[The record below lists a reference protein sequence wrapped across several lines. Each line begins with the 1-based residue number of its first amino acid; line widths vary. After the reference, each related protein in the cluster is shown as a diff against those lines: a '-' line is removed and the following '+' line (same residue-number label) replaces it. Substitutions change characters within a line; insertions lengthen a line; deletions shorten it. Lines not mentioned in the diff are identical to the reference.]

1 MINTVLSIYF
11 NDYPSSNVR
20 GYGRSIYAKQH
31 GINWIDFYFNTYEL
45 IDSKKIIK
53 KLTFYHKIRARFKVY
68 RKLRQMNKLIN
79 NSVDV
84 VYLINKP
91 DDIILNFL
99 KYKEVVIIYDFDD
112 PLYLD
117 EFSMPK
123 NFLSSLSNYDGISV
137 DNEIEREIVFPNNN
151 SVIAI
156 PGITPVGYN
165 KKEYKSEFNLIWI
178 GTKSTVIYLK
188 KYEQIFFDLLTQFAE
203 FNITFLGLDR
213 IDLDLGFERVNYIPD
228 YSEKDIVDYSSVSDL
243 GFYPIFDNKLGLHRG
258 PHKIHVYLSCG
269 LPVIAKIN
277 KLNQEVLHPNFGFL
291 FESINDFKVKMVQ
304 ILENKPIIENLKE
317 EVKKKYNGEK
327 NNFESTKKLLNFM
340 NEVHQRKN
348 KIDKT

>member
-31 GINWIDFYFNTYEL
+31 GINWIDFYFNTFEL

-53 KLTFYHKIRARFKVY
+53 KLTFYHKIRARFNVY
-68 RKLRQMNKLIN
+68 RKLRQINKLIN
-79 NSVDV
+79 DSVDV
-84 VYLINKP
+84 VYLINRP

-123 NFLSSLSNYDGISV
+123 NFLSSLSNYEGISV
-137 DNEIEREIVFPNNN
+137 DNEIEREIVFPYNNN
-151 SVIAI
+151 VIAI

-165 KKEYKSEFNLIWI
+165 KEKYNNAFNLIWI
-178 GTKSTVIYLK
+178 GTKSTSIYLK
-188 KYEQIFFDLLTQFAE
+188 NYELIFFDLLTQFAE

-213 IDLDLGFERVNYIPD
+213 EDLDLGFERLNYIPD
-228 YSEKDIVDYSSVSDL
+228 YCEKDIIEYSSLSDL
-243 GFYPIFDNKLGLHRG
+243 GFYPVFDNKLGLHRG

-269 LPVIAKIN
+269 LPVIAKMN
-277 KLNQEVLHPNFGFL
+277 KLNQEALPNNLGLL
-291 FESINDFKVKMVQ
+291 FNSINDFKVSMVQ
-304 ILENKPIIENLKE
+304 ILENKSIIKNLKE

-340 NEVHQRKN
+340 DEVHQRK
-348 KIDKT
+348 KQD